1 MFYGYIHH
9 EHHRKTGHIEHH
21 AALSLIFPL
30 SPLGTAEKKTQ
41 LPWDAALP
49 YKGLGFRDVRASA
62 RGAQGMVELPVAMG

>member
-1 MFYGYIHH
+1 M
-9 EHHRKTGHIEHH
+9 
-21 AALSLIFPL
+21 FPL

-62 RGAQGMVELPVAMG
+62 RGAQRMVELPVAMG